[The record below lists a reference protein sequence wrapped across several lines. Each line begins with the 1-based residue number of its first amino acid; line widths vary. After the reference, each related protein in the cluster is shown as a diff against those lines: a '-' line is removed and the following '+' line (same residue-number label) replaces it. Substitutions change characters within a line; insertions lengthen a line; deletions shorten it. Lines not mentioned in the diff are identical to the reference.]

1 MAKVENYIYAYR
13 TVMFSKLCKTGVQNM
28 LLYIQKKWIAE
39 KILK

>member
-1 MAKVENYIYAYR
+1 MAKVENYIYASR

-28 LLYIQKKWIAE
+28 LYIQKKWIAE